1 MSAASLKR
9 KATELASAAKKPKA
23 DKSIT
28 SFFSAPLSSSSSAEP
43 KKNPPL
49 SESDALIAL
58 AEEDGSAAAAPPQS
72 QAPLD
77 CSGTL
82 AALPK
87 FDKEKWVDKLTPE
100 QKELLSLEIET
111 LHESWLAQ
119 LKDEVLTKD
128 FLDLKRFL
136 KTEKETGQK
145 VFPPEKEIYSWFVLP
160 FFIFK
165 SKAFINLQ
173 ISQFKLRYG
182 FNTLSFSKL
191 LP

>member
-9 KATELASAAKKPKA
+9 KATELASAAKKSKA

-28 SFFSAPLSSSSSAEP
+28 SFFSAPSSAP
-43 KKNPPL
+43 KRNL

-58 AEEDGSAAAAPPQS
+58 AEGESAAAPKS
-72 QAPLD
+72 QASPLD
-77 CSGTL
+77 AATS

-87 FDKEKWVDKLTPE
+87 FDKEKWVAKLTPE
-100 QKELLSLEIET
+100 QKELLNLEIET

-119 LKDEVLTKD
+119 LKDEVVTKE

-136 KTEKETGQK
+136 KAEKEAGQK

-160 FFIFK
+160 SSFELHNQTMSPVYPLYPFNILSYKDMGF
-165 SKAFINLQ
+165 SFTSAFACIE
-173 ISQFKLRYG
+173 G
-182 FNTLSFSKL
+182 
-191 LP
+191 